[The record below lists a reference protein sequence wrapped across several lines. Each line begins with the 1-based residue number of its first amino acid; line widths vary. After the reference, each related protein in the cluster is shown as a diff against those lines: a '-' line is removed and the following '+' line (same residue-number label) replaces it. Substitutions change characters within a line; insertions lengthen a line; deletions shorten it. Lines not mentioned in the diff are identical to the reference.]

1 MKKWEVT
8 FNLPL
13 SGNSSFTVEVE
24 ANTKKKAELKA
35 RKKLDKIPAE
45 NRISCPNIVSVKE
58 I

>member
-8 FNLPL
+8 FSLPFNA
-13 SGNSSFTVEVE
+13 NSTFTVEVE
-24 ANTKKKAELKA
+24 ADTKKKAELKA
-35 RKKLDKIPAE
+35 KKKLNKIPAE